1 MKRIM
6 LLLIALVAAA
16 AVAATLLLFL
26 PARQAESVACDLYV
40 KAIPDLAKDFALGMD
55 VSSVI
60 ALEKAGVKYYDHDGK
75 ERDLF
80 AILAENG
87 VNYIRVRVWN
97 DPFDK
102 DGNGYGGG
110 NCDINTAVEIGKR
123 ATKQGMKLLV
133 DFHYSDFWAD
143 PAKQML
149 PKAWAG
155 KRTSAKVGLL
165 KEYTLDCLNQLKSA
179 KVDVGMVQLGNESN
193 NGLAG
198 EKSFSNM
205 AALMAAGAEAVREV
219 YPQALI
225 AVHFANPENADNYYA
240 YARKLNEAGL
250 DYDVFASSYYP
261 YWHGTLENLKTVL
274 GTIAKQY
281 GKKVMVAETSYA
293 YTIEDG
299 DFSGN
304 TIGEG
309 GAYLKPYPF
318 TQQGQVNNLTD
329 VIQAMH
335 DIGGIGVFYWE
346 GAWVPVP
353 GGSWEANS
361 ALWEKYGAG
370 WASSYA
376 AEYDPNDAG
385 KFYGGSACDNQAMFD
400 FSGKALE
407 SLKAFRLIRKGNEV
421 PVTVDALDDVT
432 LMIDLTGEIALPET
446 VNAVMSDNSRQAV
459 PVEWEPYDAQA
470 MKDGGVKTYTIK
482 GVAGGM
488 TATCQVAMIEY
499 NHLRNWSFEDED
511 KGEWVV
517 NNLGGCEQLYIEEKK
532 TDSVTGSKHYH
543 FYSAV
548 PGTVEFTLEQTVDA
562 LPAGTYRYEIAIMGG
577 DGGNVDIYTYT
588 KVGGD
593 EVARTPSTI
602 TSYNVW
608 DKPVIE
614 GIQVKEGDV
623 VTVGVY
629 VKCSGSGNGA
639 WGKIDDAKLNSMK

>member
-1 MKRIM
+1 MKHLIP
-6 LLLIALVAAA
+6 LLLC
-16 AVAATLLLFL
+16 LLLMI
-26 PARQAESVACDLYV
+26 PAAMAEEPAASLYI
-40 KAIPDLAKDFALGMD
+40 KAIPDLAEDFALGMD
-55 VSSVI
+55 VSSVL
-60 ALEKAGVKYYDHDGK
+60 ALEAAGVKYYDHDGN

-80 AILAENG
+80 DILAENG

-97 DPFDK
+97 DPFDTN
-102 DGNGYGGG
+102 GNGYGGG
-110 NCDINTAVEIGKR
+110 NCDIRTAVEIGQR
-123 ATKQGMKLLV
+123 ATAHGMKLLV

-149 PKAWAG
+149 PKAWKG
-155 KRTSAKVGLL
+155 KRTSAKVSLL
-165 KEYTLDCLNQLKSA
+165 KEYTADCLTQLKEA
-179 KVDVGMVQLGNESN
+179 GVDVGMVQLGNETN
-193 NGLAG
+193 NGMAG
-198 EKSFSNM
+198 EKSFTNM
-205 AALMAAGAEAVREV
+205 AKLMSVGAEAVRDI
-219 YPQALI
+219 YPGALI
-225 AVHFANPENADNYYA
+225 AVHFANPENADNYYG
-240 YARKLNEAGL
+240 YARKLAENSV

-261 YWHGTLENLKTVL
+261 YWHGTLDNLKTVL
-274 GTIAKQY
+274 GTIASEY

-318 TQQGQVNNLTD
+318 TLQGQANNLTD
-329 VIQAMH
+329 VIRAMH

-361 ALWEKYGAG
+361 ALWEQHGAG

-376 AEYDPNDAG
+376 AEYDSQDAG
-385 KFYGGSACDNQAMFD
+385 KYYGGCACDNQALFD

-407 SLKAFRLIRKGNEV
+407 SLKVFKLIRQGNDV

-432 LMIDLTGEIALPET
+432 LMIDLTAEIVLPDT
-446 VNAVMSDNSRQAV
+446 VNAVMSDNTRQAV

-482 GVAGGM
+482 GMAGGM
-488 TATCQVAMIEY
+488 EATCQVAMIEY
-499 NHLRNWSFEDED
+499 NHLQNWSFEDAD
-511 KGEWVV
+511 KGEWVA
-517 NNLGGCEQLYIEEKK
+517 NNRGGCEQLYIEEKK
-532 TDSVTGSKHYH
+532 TDSVTGEKHYH
-543 FYSAV
+543 FYSAQA
-548 PGTVEFTLEQTVDA
+548 GTVEFTLEQTVEG

-577 DGGNVDIYTYT
+577 DGGTVDIYTYV
-588 KVGGD
+588 KVNGV

-608 DKPVIE
+608 DKPLIE
-614 GIQVKEGDV
+614 GIQVQDGDM

-639 WGKIDDAKLNSMK
+639 WGKIDDAKLNASR